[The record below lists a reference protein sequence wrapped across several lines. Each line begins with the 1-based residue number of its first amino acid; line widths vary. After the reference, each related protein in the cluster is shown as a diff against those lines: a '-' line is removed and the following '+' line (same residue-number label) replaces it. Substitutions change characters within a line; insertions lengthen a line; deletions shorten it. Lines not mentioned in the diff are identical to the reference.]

1 MRVRGP
7 ARYVS
12 SVCTQAWLPAN
23 KEDIMYRIIV
33 SVLFV
38 TAISPIY
45 AQQTEVTILSN
56 GQITS
61 PENIYTPP
69 QKKIVEKN
77 PWIAFLLSTAIPG
90 AGQYYNQQ
98 FRKGSAMLLGAATGV
113 GLFYATRNDNRRD
126 KLTGKYLDPDEN
138 DNKGYIGLGLGLGFV
153 VWSMID
159 APVSAIKI
167 NKRNPQ
173 AMTIGPMIDRDK
185 VGAVLSLRF
194 D

>member
-1 MRVRGP
+1 MF
-7 ARYVS
+7 
-12 SVCTQAWLPAN
+12 
-23 KEDIMYRIIV
+23 RIII

-38 TAISPIY
+38 AAISPIY

-113 GLFYATRNDNRRD
+113 GLFYATRNDNRTD

-138 DNKGYIGLGLGLGFV
+138 DNKGDIGLGIGLGFV
-153 VWSMID
+153 LWSMID
-159 APVSAIKI
+159 APVSAIAI
-167 NKRNPQ
+167 NKRNQQ
-173 AMTIGPMIDRDK
+173 AMTIGPMIDRDM
-185 VGAVLSLRF
+185 VGAVLSLKF

>member
-1 MRVRGP
+1 MF
-7 ARYVS
+7 
-12 SVCTQAWLPAN
+12 
-23 KEDIMYRIIV
+23 RIIV

-38 TAISPIY
+38 AAISPISPIY

-69 QKKIVEKN
+69 QKKLVEKN

-126 KLTGKYLDPDEN
+126 KLTGNHLDPDEN
-138 DNKGYIGLGLGLGFV
+138 DNKGNIGLGLGLGFV

-167 NKRNPQ
+167 NKRNQQ